1 MTGPLVDACVDL
13 RDFAYMPLD
22 VLRLRDSD
30 LSAEATDGEFRAAVM
45 LWCAAWHQVPAASL
59 PDNDK
64 VLASLAGLGRDV
76 EAWGLVKDGALRKW
90 VRCDDGR
97 LYHPIVAEKAN
108 EAWEQK
114 KKQRLRTE
122 AARAAKLAHSDNAS
136 APAVTVV
143 VTESVTE
150 TATQTVTGS
159 KGTERNGTTEACA
172 SVESAPAPKPKRA
185 RPRVP
190 IPSDAQPTEV
200 DRKAAA
206 EAGLPPEMFRAEW
219 RKFRDHHLAKG
230 TLMADWAAAW
240 RTWLGNIA
248 QFQPK
253 TVGNSN
259 GKPSVQDAARSNI
272 ERGVDFGPPPPRYMP
287 VGRSDS
293 AGGDSTRLLPQGG
306 RGGAGDLRSIGS
318 GSLIV
323 LPAGSGLSGDGPED
337 GDSWQKPMA
346 ADSG

>member
-1 MTGPLVDACVDL
+1 MSQPLVDACVDL

-30 LSAEATDGEFRAAVM
+30 LFSTTTAEEFRAAVI
-45 LWCAAWHQVPAASL
+45 LWCAAWHQTPAASL
-59 PDNDK
+59 PDND
-64 VLASLAGLGRDV
+64 VTLCHLAGFGRNIADWH
-76 EAWGLVKDGALRKW
+76 AVKDGALRKW

-114 KKQRLRTE
+114 KKQRLRTK
-122 AARAAKLAHSDNAS
+122 AAREAKLAHSDNAS
-136 APAVTVV
+136 APPVTVV

-150 TATQTVTGS
+150 SATQTVTGS

-172 SVESAPAPKPKRA
+172 SVESASAPKPKRA

-200 DRKAAA
+200 DRQAAA

-253 TVGNSN
+253 TIGNTN
-259 GKPSVQDAARSNI
+259 GKQSVQDAARRNI
-272 ERGVDFGPPPPRYMP
+272 ERGVDFGLSPPRYMP
-287 VGRSDS
+287 LGRGDS
-293 AGGDSTRLLPQGG
+293 ASGDSPWLLPQGG
-306 RGGAGDLRSIGS
+306 RGGAGDLRGIGS

-323 LPAGSGLSGDGPED
+323 IPAGSGLSGDGPED
-337 GDSWQKPMA
+337 GDRWQKPMA